1 MDEQDHGSEIDL
13 LFKSLDNDLTIG
25 IFKDSQSPFTIA
37 TDELFTIGAPVIKD
51 SHFKESPL
59 QILRDLPVQDIMS
72 FYEYFLYLNQ
82 TIVREF
88 ILSSPTTIYELQTLL
103 FFTFM
108 FVFIITLVGNVL
120 ILLVI
125 QLNTHLH
132 TPMYTFLSHLS
143 FLDLCYSSVTV
154 PKLLNILCSSNRRI
168 SFYGCIAQI
177 YFFHVLGSSE
187 MFLLAVMAYDRFV
200 AICVPLRYTILMR
213 KKVCV
218 ALAGCAWFGGFAHS
232 TFHTGFLL
240 RLSFCGPNELD
251 NFFCDAT
258 PLIKLACSDTT
269 MDEILLIVTPA
280 ILGPFCFMLI
290 LVSYSSIV
298 SSILKM
304 NSREGRQKTF
314 STCASH
320 LIVVSIF
327 YGTGIV
333 VYVQPMSV
341 YTSVNRFI
349 TVFYAVITP
358 MLNPLI
364 YALRNKDVKGVLQK
378 LLIQPNALQGK
389 HNRISGIF

>member
-1 MDEQDHGSEIDL
+1 MNFS
-13 LFKSLDNDLTIG
+13 
-25 IFKDSQSPFTIA
+25 
-37 TDELFTIGAPVIKD
+37 
-51 SHFKESPL
+51 
-59 QILRDLPVQDIMS
+59 
-72 FYEYFLYLNQ
+72 EYFLFFNH

-88 ILSSPTTIYELQTLL
+88 FLSVPTSMYEVQFLL
-103 FFTFM
+103 FLSFM
-108 FVFIITLVGNVL
+108 FVYIITFVGNVL

-125 QLNTHLH
+125 QLDSCLH
-132 TPMYTFLSHLS
+132 TPMYFFLSHLS

-154 PKLLNILCSSNRRI
+154 PKLLNVLSTNNRRI
-168 SFYGCIAQI
+168 SFYGCIAQM

-200 AICVPLRYTILMR
+200 AICNPLRYTILMR
-213 KKVCV
+213 RAVCV
-218 ALAGCAWFGGFAHS
+218 FLAGCAWLGGFAHS

-258 PLIKLACSDTT
+258 PLLKLSCSDSSL
-269 MDEILLIVTPA
+269 DEILLATTPGV
-280 ILGPFCFMLI
+280 LGPFCFLLI
-290 LVSYSSIV
+290 LVSYSCIV
-298 SSILKM
+298 KTILRI

-320 LIVVSIF
+320 LMVVSIF
-327 YGTGIV
+327 YGTGII

-341 YTSVNRFI
+341 YTSVNSFI

-378 LLIQPNALQGK
+378 LLIKPNALQGK
-389 HNRISGIF
+389 TAL